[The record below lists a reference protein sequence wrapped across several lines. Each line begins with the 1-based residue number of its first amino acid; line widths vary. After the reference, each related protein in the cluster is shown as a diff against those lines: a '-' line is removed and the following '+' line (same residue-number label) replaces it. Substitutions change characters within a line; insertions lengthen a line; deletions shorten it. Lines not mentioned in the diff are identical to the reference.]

1 MDDTNQKT
9 RSLIHLR
16 NEHPA
21 WRLLAARRAPSVL
34 ASLQALF
41 EQHKG
46 NVDIEEAV
54 VMLSEVL
61 RIQETSDG
69 LEVEGSDYEAVARK
83 ELRQWIKLKL
93 IVERQGQLIA
103 TDALQKAFTF
113 VDGLSSTLMSSTAS
127 RLSTVQ
133 REIESL
139 ESGLNPDPSSRISRL
154 ERKIEDLER
163 ELDDVREGNF
173 DVLAGGDAIERIRD
187 VYYLATSLRS
197 DFRRVEDSYREA
209 DHHLRQ
215 SIISDQQH
223 RGEVVDRLLDSH
235 DELLETPEGRVFH
248 GFHQQLSRR
257 VELDEM
263 NARLATILGHLDC
276 EAALDR
282 QQQVELRWLSDRL
295 VKESEA
301 VIRARSR
308 SEKDVKGFIK
318 TGLAAEHHR
327 IGQLLQQITQVALE
341 LDWSN
346 VALRRTAGPLSP
358 IAIPCA
364 GVPAIERL
372 RFKVIDCES
381 GEALDLSLRK
391 GGLDDMGDDFWASFD
406 SLDRKALFSETVG
419 LLESHVEGLTIADLA
434 SHFSPRHDL
443 EAVALWLSLAMEA
456 ELPLAKGW
464 EQFELGGDDA
474 RRLRF
479 TVPRVTLNAAA
490 IKNIEFE
497 V

>member
-1 MDDTNQKT
+1 MDDTNQKI

-34 ASLQALF
+34 TSLQALF

-46 NVDIEEAV
+46 SVDFEEAV
-54 VMLSEVL
+54 VMLGEVL
-61 RIQETSDG
+61 RVQEASDD
-69 LEVEGSDYEAVARK
+69 LEVEDSDYQGVARK

-103 TDALQKAFTF
+103 TDALQKAFAF
-113 VDGLSSTLMSSTAS
+113 VDGLSSKLMSSTAS

-133 REIESL
+133 REIENL
-139 ESGLNPDPSSRISRL
+139 ETSLNPDLGSRISHL
-154 ERKIEDLER
+154 EQKIEDLER
-163 ELDDVREGNF
+163 ELSAVREGNF
-173 DVLAGGDAIERIRD
+173 DVLTGRDAIERIRD
-187 VYYLATSLRS
+187 VYHLATSLRS

-209 DHHLRQ
+209 DQRLRQ

-248 GFHQQLSRR
+248 GFHQQLSRL

-263 NARLATILGHLDC
+263 SARLATILGHPDC

-282 QQQVELRWLSDRL
+282 QQQVELRWLSARL
-295 VKESEA
+295 VDESEA

-318 TGLAAEHHR
+318 TGLAAEHLR
-327 IGQLLQQITQVALE
+327 SGQLLQQITQVALE
-341 LDWSN
+341 LDWTN
-346 VALRRTAGPLSP
+346 VALRRAASPLSP

-364 GVPAIERL
+364 GIPAIERL

-391 GGLDDMGDDFWASFD
+391 GGLEDMEDDFWAAFD
-406 SLDRKALFSETVG
+406 SLDRKALFGETVG

-443 EAVALWLSLAMEA
+443 EAIALWLSLAMEA
-456 ELPLAKGW
+456 GLPLTNGW
-464 EQFELGGDDA
+464 EQFELEGDNA
-474 RRLRF
+474 KRLRF
-479 TVPRVTLNAAA
+479 KVPRVVLNAPA
-490 IKNIEFE
+490 IRNIEFE